1 MVGVVHVARFA
12 ITLAGACLI
21 AFAASVVLT
30 RLGADA
36 GWYYGLAIL
45 LAGIVGFRT
54 LAPDSGISI
63 NGLRRRHQ
71 SGHDHEGPGHLPS
84 PLA

>member
-1 MVGVVHVARFA
+1 MVHVARFA

-21 AFAASVVLT
+21 AFAAGVVLT
-30 RLGADA
+30 RLGAGA

-45 LAGIVGFRT
+45 LTGIVGFRT
-54 LAPDSGISI
+54 LAPDSGISV
-63 NGLRRRHQ
+63 NFRRRHQ
-71 SGHDHEGPGHLPS
+71 SGRDHEGPGHLPS

>member
-1 MVGVVHVARFA
+1 MVGMVRIARFA

-21 AFAASVVLT
+21 GFAGGIVLA

-45 LAGIVGFRT
+45 LAGIVGLRT
-54 LAPDSGISI
+54 LAPDAGIST
-63 NGLRRRHQ
+63 GSLRRRRQ
-71 SGHDHEGPGHLPS
+71 SGRDREGHGHLPS

>member
-1 MVGVVHVARFA
+1 MVHIARFA
-12 ITLAGACLI
+12 ITLAGASLI
-21 AFAASVVLT
+21 GFAGGIVLA

-36 GWYYGLAIL
+36 GWYYGLVIL

-54 LAPDSGISI
+54 LAPDAGISI

-71 SGHDHEGPGHLPS
+71 SGRDREGPGHLPS